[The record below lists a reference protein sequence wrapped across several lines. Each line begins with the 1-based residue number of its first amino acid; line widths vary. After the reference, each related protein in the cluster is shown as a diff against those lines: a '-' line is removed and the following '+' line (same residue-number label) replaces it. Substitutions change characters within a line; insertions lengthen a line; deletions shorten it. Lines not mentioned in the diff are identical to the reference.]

1 MDFEFA
7 TAQRI
12 LFGSG
17 RISQLPDLAK
27 DLGQRVLLL
36 GGSTPERTRPIV
48 QMLKESELNPLPLEV
63 HGEPTVD
70 QVSELTQKARKAK
83 CDLVVAVGGGSVLDA
98 GKAIAAL
105 LANQGDP
112 LDYLEVV
119 GKGLPLQNSPKPC
132 IAIPTTAGTGAEV
145 TRNAVLSVPD
155 QHVKVSMRHIDM
167 LPTVVLVDPELT
179 HSLPSEP
186 TLFTGM
192 DALTQL
198 IEAFVS
204 IKSTPFTDAFCREG
218 LSRIGSALPRVL
230 HNGTD
235 AEARSDMA
243 LSSLLS
249 GLALANGGLGV
260 VHGIAG
266 PFGGMFPAP
275 HGKVCA
281 ALLRPACALNI
292 RVLQKRAPDHVAL
305 KKYTEAA
312 TLLSGRSCTQPES
325 LLEWL
330 DAFLNSFPPPSINNL
345 GITTADI
352 PVLIE
357 KALRASSMK
366 GNPIPLSPE
375 EIAELFKSVTS

>member
-17 RISQLPDLAK
+17 RIAQLPELAK
-27 DLGQRVLLL
+27 NLGQRVLLL
-36 GGSTPERTRPIV
+36 CGSSPERIQPICH
-48 QMLKESELNPLPLEV
+48 MLIKADLNPLLLEV
-63 HGEPTVD
+63 HGEPTVEE
-70 QVSELTQKARKAK
+70 VSALTQKARQAG

-98 GKAIAAL
+98 GKAVAAL
-105 LANQGDP
+105 LANPGDP

-119 GKGLPLQNSPKPC
+119 GKGLPLCQPPKPS

-145 TRNAVLSVPD
+145 TRNAVLSVPK
-155 QHVKVSMRHIDM
+155 QRVKVSMRHLGM
-167 LPTVVLVDPELT
+167 LPAVVLVDPNLT
-179 HSLPSEP
+179 HSLPPTP

-204 IKSTPFTDAFCREG
+204 IKATPFTDAFCREG
-218 LSRIGSALPRVL
+218 LKRIGAALPRVL
-230 HNGTD
+230 RDGTD
-235 AEARSDMA
+235 REAREDMA

-260 VHGIAG
+260 IHGIAG
-266 PFGGMFPAP
+266 PLGGMFSVS

-292 RVLQKRAPDHVAL
+292 RALQKRAPDHMAL
-305 KKYTEAA
+305 KKYTEVAA
-312 TLLSGRSCTQPES
+312 LLSGQPCSRPEDLLQKLDALADSFSLPTLES
-325 LLEWL
+325 LEIP
-330 DAFLNSFPPPSINNL
+330 A
-345 GITTADI
+345 TDI
-352 PVLIE
+352 PILIE
-357 KALRASSMK
+357 KALQASSMK
-366 GNPIPLSPE
+366 GNPLQLTAE
-375 EIAELFKSVTS
+375 ELAELF